1 MSPAYA
7 LTVTRTM
14 ITEYFT
20 KHSLARAAGL
30 DPRCKAIKA
39 LPPVAYLHYTVGSK
53 IPLYS
58 FEQLTE
64 IAIK

>member
-1 MSPAYA
+1 
-7 LTVTRTM
+7 M